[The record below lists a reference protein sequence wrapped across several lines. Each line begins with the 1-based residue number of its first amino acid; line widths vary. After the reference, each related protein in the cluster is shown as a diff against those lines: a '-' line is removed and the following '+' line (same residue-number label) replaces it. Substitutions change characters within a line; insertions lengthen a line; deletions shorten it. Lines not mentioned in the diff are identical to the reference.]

1 LFSCKEASQK
11 VMPVEEHSEEIV
23 EEVVIKGNDFT
34 KSIENAHHK
43 EAFLSKNSVSYEI
56 EVAFGGNTILEG
68 TVTQRTNGAKI
79 RIDKKDGT
87 KIWGEAI
94 FYTAKLTFEK
104 GTGDAPDD
112 WYIVYKNPKTNV
124 LEGAAYI
131 VSFGKGVE
139 EAEKEPHA
147 IKFNDFTIVE
157 GIPLATNWTFHLWTD
172 VDGYGGQIGE
182 VKLKNIK
189 FGKYYG

>member
-1 LFSCKEASQK
+1 MLKILWHVFIFLLKE
-11 VMPVEEHSEEIV
+11 
-23 EEVVIKGNDFT
+23 
-34 KSIENAHHK
+34 
-43 EAFLSKNSVSYEI
+43 
-56 EVAFGGNTILEG
+56 
-68 TVTQRTNGAKI
+68 R
-79 RIDKKDGT
+79 
-87 KIWGEAI
+87 IWGEAI

-189 FGKYYG
+189 FLEDTEALFNRPENSKLIGAPK